1 MDVEEELE
9 EDDFEIEF
17 EETDDDNFELD
28 DLSDEE

>member
-1 MDVEEELE
+1 MDVEEEPE

-17 EETDDDNFELD
+17 EETDDDDFELD